1 MKSLSRFALVLWTAA
16 SMIVSPVCAQTQS
29 AASQQNQQTQDQQAQ
44 NQPQTPGQQQTQ
56 PPAPPQTPDI
66 IQMATGPSE
75 PISNKHLGLGPNYS
89 NGKSWFPNPF
99 DQYWPRQVPQPTLK
113 NTPKIDQLVKDGQ
126 LMLSLDD
133 AIALAL
139 ENNLDI
145 RVQQY
150 QTWIAQTQL
159 LKAKSG
165 GIPQAASTQ
174 SVVLGAAPSVSFD
187 PEITAQVNFNG
198 GVQPVNQYFTIG
210 AGKPITEFASHTF
223 SYNFG
228 FVQGFHSGTSFQV
241 TMDSSRIATDNFG
254 YLFAP
259 YVQSTL
265 TAAISQ
271 PLLNGCCFLP
281 NTRYIIEARNGTKQA
296 QAQFDAAVIADISQ
310 AAVDYWELVYDRQF
324 VKVEQQAVASSQRLY
339 NDNKK
344 QLQIGTMA
352 PLDVVTA
359 QSELATDEQN
369 LVAAQTN
376 VLLKQAQLLNDITKN
391 PTDPNLANVQIIPT
405 TPIEMPEPVTTSI
418 DQLMPEAWAN
428 VPQLTVDRLQLD
440 NDKIEVK
447 VTGNELKPSLNAFA
461 EYQAAGLSGVQAV
474 SSIPISGGG
483 IGTAWDQMI
492 TSTYPTY
499 VAGINLGLPIRN
511 RSAQADN
518 ARAQID
524 DRQEQV
530 IYQKDRN
537 TVYVNVRQSLIA
549 MEQDR
554 ATVTAAAEA
563 TRLAR
568 ETYVDE
574 EKKYQLG
581 ASDSYNVV
589 LRLRDFTAAEGT
601 ELRDRINLIE
611 AEIGFNESM
620 GRTLQANKI
629 TIADALRGKVFGV
642 PNIPGTPDTDAAN
655 PPAPRNP
662 WAEDRK

>member
-16 SMIVSPVCAQTQS
+16 SMVVLPVCAQTQS
-29 AASQQNQQTQDQQAQ
+29 AASQQNQQAQ
-44 NQPQTPGQQQTQ
+44 GQPQTEAPTPQQ
-56 PPAPPQTPDI
+56 PPDI
-66 IQMATGPSE
+66 IQMATAPGQGPSE
-75 PISNKHLGLGPNYS
+75 PIAQKHFGLGPDYS
-89 NGKSWFPNPF
+89 HGKNWFPNPF
-99 DQYWPRQVPQPTLK
+99 DQYWPTQVPKSTLT
-113 NTPKIDQLVKDGQ
+113 NTPKIDQLTKDGQ
-126 LMLSLDD
+126 MTLSLDD
-133 AIALAL
+133 AIGLAL

-159 LKAKSG
+159 LLAKSG

-174 SVVLGAAPSVSFD
+174 SVVLGAAPNVSFD
-187 PEITAQVNFNG
+187 PEITAQVGFQG

-210 AGKPITEFASHTF
+210 AGKPITEFASHNFT
-223 SYNFG
+223 YNFG
-228 FVQGFHSGTSFQV
+228 FAQGFHSGTSFQV
-241 TMDSSRIATDNFG
+241 TWDSSRVATDNFG

-265 TAAISQ
+265 TAVISQ

-296 QAQFDAAVIADISQ
+296 QASFKQAVIADISQ
-310 AAVDYWELVYDRQF
+310 TATDYWVLVYDRQF
-324 VKVEQQAVASSQRLY
+324 VKVEQQAVAASQRLY

-359 QSELATDEQN
+359 QSELATDQQN
-369 LVAAQTN
+369 LVTAQTN
-376 VLLKQAQLLNDITKN
+376 VLLQQTRLLNDITKN
-391 PTDPNLANVQIIPT
+391 PTAPNLANVEIIPT
-405 TPIEMPEPVTTSI
+405 TPIETPEPVATPI
-418 DQLMPEAWAN
+418 DQLLAEAWEN
-428 VPQLTVDRLQLD
+428 VPQMTLDRLQLD
-440 NDKIEVK
+440 NDKIEVR
-447 VTGNELKPSLNAFA
+447 VTANELKPSLNAFA

-483 IGTAWDQMI
+483 IGTALNQMI

-499 VAGINLGLPIRN
+499 IAGINLGLPIRN
-511 RSAQADN
+511 RAAQAN
-518 ARAQID
+518 SARAQID

-530 IYQKDRN
+530 VYQKDRN
-537 TVYVNVRQSLIA
+537 TVFVNVRQSLIA

-554 ATVTAAAEA
+554 AAVTAAAEA

-568 ETYVDE
+568 LTYVDE

-601 ELRDRINLIE
+601 ELLDRINLLE
-611 AEIGFNESM
+611 AEIGFNQAM
-620 GRTLQANKI
+620 GRTLSANKI

-662 WAEDRK
+662 WAQDRK